1 MIVDAHT
8 HIFESGEAPGGIPAS
23 AEDLIRQMDAA
34 GVDVSIVIPLPGM
47 ASNKFV
53 QTQCRR
59 FADRLVAL
67 YTPDFTP
74 GTETV
79 RKMAQVHQEQ
89 GLRGLK
95 IHPRVQGVTVED
107 PPVREVLEWA
117 AEAGAPVVIDV
128 FPFGTTVDDSRLLP
142 MAYVRVARELPRL
155 RLILA
160 HAGGHRPLDAFLA
173 AKAFPNICLD
183 VSFTFQYYEGTSVPA
198 DLAFVCRRLPSGQ
211 LAYGSDFP
219 QMGVASYLERVRAA
233 VAGMGELQQRD
244 LFGET
249 SRRLFGI
256 VGG

>member
-23 AEDLIRQMDAA
+23 AEDLIREMDEA
-34 GVDVSIVIPLPGM
+34 GVDVSVVIPLPGM
-47 ASNKFV
+47 ASNEFV
-53 QTQCRR
+53 RTECRR
-59 FADRLVAL
+59 FPDRLVAL
-67 YTPDFTP
+67 YTPDFMA

-79 RKMAQVHQEQ
+79 KTMAQVHQEK

-95 IHPRVQGVTVED
+95 IHPRLQGVTVED
-107 PPVREVLEWA
+107 PAVRDVLGWA
-117 AEAGAPVVIDV
+117 EEAGTTVVFDV
-128 FPFGTTVDDSRLLP
+128 FPFGPTVDDPRLLP
-142 MAYVRVARELPRL
+142 MAYVRVARELPHL
-155 RLILA
+155 RLVLA

-173 AKAFPNICLD
+173 AKACSNISLD

-233 VAGMGELQQRD
+233 VAGMPEPQQRD

-256 VGG
+256 GGG